1 MGVTIHT
8 PLGETLP
15 KLAKWLRRDEAVAG
29 LGRAL
34 GRKNRLMHEYR
45 QAQLVAHTAQGANW
59 QSRRAVAEQFF
70 AQT

>member
-1 MGVTIHT
+1 M
-8 PLGETLP
+8 P

-45 QAQLVAHTAQGANW
+45 QAQLVAHTAQGADRHG
-59 QSRRAVAEQFF
+59 RRAVVEQIF
-70 AQT
+70 AQARDQHFQLGLA